1 MVRKTSSTLLVS
13 LCEALL
19 GCGEFTPGKPT
30 RRRSL
35 EELAARLC
43 AEEFLCLVGGEPGQP
58 HHFRVWDQTGER
70 LELAA
75 VLKHEARTELLPL
88 LAGFWRDRDLALLSF
103 RKGLLPAESEALIHL
118 LTELPQRGDSLHQHV
133 VEIQA
138 RARLSHVGLLFC
150 QELTDPQRSVPWPA
164 RCALGWLQKDLNLLV
179 RCQSLDIAAQTLW
192 RQSLVPAVLRMPQDI
207 QEQSDLLANLDLI
220 VDTVDSFNQD
230 ELVLLLMEQ
239 CAAETLVPTC
249 HAMCA
254 LLGRLQKKAAQH
266 SDEALAGHIRQV
278 IWTTRRVAELL
289 VERGLQSA
297 ELYHDLVLRKV
308 YVYEEIP
315 TNIREQVAS
324 FQILTSFLEQPF
336 KYFNE
341 VEASSSP
348 EVLASR
354 LWRLLEMLPHLL
366 RVGRSD
372 VVRDVLAFGRR
383 FGPSFDVMH
392 RPELLDEI
400 QYVAA
405 EILMQGPREKQ
416 KELLTTLPQMGT
428 TGGRLLLELADHRE
442 RSVRRAALDGLAG
455 MGQTI
460 VPLLFEGLEHKPGWH
475 YLRNML
481 TLLAKVDAGGPKIEN
496 FFRQAL
502 THEEPHVRREAV
514 HGLARLLRGDA
525 EEPVAACLNDN
536 DLEVR
541 RRAVVC
547 LALTGIRNEQV
558 YRRLA
563 DLLGSRHGAELAE
576 QIVATLHR
584 LRPRPLADPA
594 LEKALLKLLHGSRL
608 FGLNGPKGTGGRD
621 LKLGVIKV
629 LGCLGTR
636 RSRKVLQR
644 LSHEPDVALA
654 RAARDVLDASSLL
667 ADP

>member
-19 GCGEFTPGKPT
+19 SCGEFTPGKPT
-30 RRRSL
+30 RRRAL
-35 EELAARLC
+35 EELTAKLD
-43 AEEFLCLVGGEPGQP
+43 AEEFLCLVGGELDQS

-75 VLKHEARTELLPL
+75 ILQHEARTELLPL

-103 RKGLLPAESEALIHL
+103 RKGLLPTETETLLHL
-118 LTELPQRGDSLHQHV
+118 LTEVPQRGDALRQRV
-133 VEIQA
+133 AEIQS
-138 RARLSHVGLLFC
+138 RARLQNVGLLFC
-150 QELTDPQRSVPWPA
+150 QEVPGQQGRAPWPT
-164 RCALGWLQKDLNLLV
+164 RCGLGWLQKDLNLQT
-179 RCQSLDIAAQTLW
+179 RCQSLDIAAQSLW
-192 RQSLVPAVLRMPQDI
+192 RQNLVPAVLRIPQDI
-207 QEQSDLLANLDLI
+207 QEQGDLLANLDLI
-220 VDTVDSFNQD
+220 VDSVDSFNQD
-230 ELVLLLMEQ
+230 DLVLLLLEQ
-239 CAAETLVPTC
+239 CVAETLLPTC
-249 HAMCA
+249 HTLCA
-254 LLGRLQKKAAQH
+254 LLGRLQKRAVQH
-266 SDEALAGHIRQV
+266 PDEALAEHVRQV
-278 IWTTRRVAELL
+278 NWTTRRVAELL
-289 VERGLQSA
+289 IERDLQSA

-315 TNIREQVAS
+315 TEIREQVAS

-336 KYFNE
+336 KYFSE
-341 VEASSSP
+341 IEASSSP
-348 EVLASR
+348 EVLAAR

-366 RVGRSD
+366 RVGRCD
-372 VVRDVLAFGRR
+372 VVRDVLAFARR

-405 EILMQGPREKQ
+405 ETLLQGSREKQ

-455 MGQTI
+455 MGQAI
-460 VPLLFEGLEHKPGWH
+460 VPLLFEVQEHKQGWH

-481 TLLAKVDAGGPKIEN
+481 VLLTKVDAGGPKIEN

-502 THEEPHVRREAV
+502 THEESHVRREAV

-525 EEPVAACLNDN
+525 EEIVVARLADS

-541 RRAVVC
+541 RRAIVC

-563 DLLGSRHGAELAE
+563 DLLGRRQGGELAE
-576 QIVATLHR
+576 QVVATLHR
-584 LRPRPLADPA
+584 LRPRPLTDPA
-594 LEKALLKLLHGSRL
+594 LENALLKLLHSSRL
-608 FGLNGPKGTGGRD
+608 FGLSGQKGTSGRD
-621 LKLGVIKV
+621 LKLGTIKV

-644 LSHEPDVALA
+644 LSREPDAVLA
-654 RAARDVLDASSLL
+654 RAARDVLEASNLST
-667 ADP
+667 DP